1 MRKPCFAGG
10 NCHNV
15 GNGSFECDSCPEG
28 YEGDGE
34 TCTDID
40 EVMLLTLSKR
50 KQTMLYD
57 IDLIYAL
64 RIKNASER
72 DLRNCK
78 AAKAALQRQL
88 YDLSVQRLL
97 FEGGHPSKY

>member
-1 MRKPCFAGG
+1 MRKPCFAGV

-40 EVMLLTLSKR
+40 EVMLLTLSKC
-50 KQTMLYD
+50 KQTILY
-57 IDLIYAL
+57 IDPIYE
-64 RIKNASER
+64 RWIKNISER
-72 DLRNCK
+72 DLRSCEVTK
-78 AAKAALQRQL
+78 VVAKKQL
-88 YDLSVQRLL
+88 
-97 FEGGHPSKY
+97 